1 MPAEQP
7 AVPFYHHQ
15 GNWVVCGISGE
26 VLWPETAREI
36 SFRGCRLVLIPGEA
50 AQQNPQ
56 FGDMYPRVA
65 FDMPVGMSFEDG
77 QRVISSFLS
86 AIAWIR
92 RVPLLAEQWVGGNH
106 PMRIGGARAT
116 IRTDPRFQI
125 DDIPEVDDAKTL
137 LALAFYR
144 EGLSLNNVA
153 YQCLSFFKVL
163 NLILGNGK
171 KKQVPW
177 MTANYQAVS
186 AATIGLHDWLQK
198 VGIDGVNPTVGQ
210 YLYGSN
216 RCAVAHA
223 DGIPTPE
230 NPTVDPD
237 DPVDRLRLHKDLPMV
252 RAMAEYLIETTLGVK
267 SSRTIYREHLY
278 ELVGFKA
285 IFGQHLV
292 AKIIA
297 EPEVELEA
305 FPALPPLSVRQ
316 TFDGPYLGL
325 EGMAA
330 QVVDCA
336 DGVVALHLVSQD
348 TPTSVLVALDFR
360 EERLYFDL
368 ERGITSD
375 DDGTLVAAQA
385 ALARI
390 HFVHRYIGNGALEI
404 WSGATRLSR
413 CDPYLPHNIDPNG
426 TEEMYQAY
434 INQGKA
440 VVAQRAQVV

>member
-1 MPAEQP
+1 MPAELP

-26 VLWPETAREI
+26 VLWPETAQEI
-36 SFRGCRLVLIPGEA
+36 SFRGYRLVLIPGEV

-56 FGDMYPRVA
+56 FGNMYPRVA
-65 FDMPVGMSFEDG
+65 FDLPGGMSFEDG
-77 QRVISSFLS
+77 QRIISSFLS
-86 AIAWIR
+86 AVAWVR
-92 RVPLLAEQWVGGNH
+92 RVPLVAEQWAGGNH
-106 PMRIGGARAT
+106 PMKIGGQRAT
-116 IRTDPRFQI
+116 TRTDPRFQV
-125 DDIPEVDDAKTL
+125 DDIPQVDDPQVL

-163 NLILGNGK
+163 NLVLGNGK
-171 KKQVPW
+171 KFQIPW
-177 MTANYQAVS
+177 MDANYE
-186 AATIGLHDWLQK
+186 AAAAETFGLQDWVQRM
-198 VGIDGVNPTVGQ
+198 GIDGVNQTVGQ

-223 DGIPTPE
+223 DMDPV
-230 NPTVDPD
+230 VDPD
-237 DPVDRLRLHKDLPMV
+237 DPVDRLRLHQDLPMV

-267 SSRTIYREHLY
+267 SSRTIYSEHLY
-278 ELVGFKA
+278 ELAGFKA
-285 IFGQHLV
+285 LLGPDLIARIV
-292 AKIIA
+292 A
-297 EPEVELEA
+297 EPEVELDA
-305 FPALPPLSVRQ
+305 FPGLPPLSVRQ
-316 TFDGPYLGL
+316 TFDRPYLGL

-330 QVVDCA
+330 NVIDCA
-336 DGVVALHLVSQD
+336 DGVVALYLVSPD

-375 DDGTLVAAQA
+375 DDGTLVSAQA

-404 WSGATRLSR
+404 WSGANRLSR

-426 TEEMYQAY
+426 TEAMYQAH
-434 INQGKA
+434 IAATKA
-440 VVAQRAQVV
+440 VVAQRAQAV